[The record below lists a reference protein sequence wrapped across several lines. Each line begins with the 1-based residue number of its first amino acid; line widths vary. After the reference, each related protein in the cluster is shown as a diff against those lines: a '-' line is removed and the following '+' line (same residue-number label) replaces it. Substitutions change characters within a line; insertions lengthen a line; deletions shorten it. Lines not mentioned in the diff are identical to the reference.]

1 MKYKKY
7 YDQKASAKPIP
18 EKSFCL
24 LLNPKLLEQST
35 VIASQVQKWLPLYKV
50 EKVLTDSNYII
61 RKVNTNYTQCVHRI
75 RLKPIQPSETP
86 EDLEVIN
93 PVNFQPDPSRRQH
106 MEPDLFDKH
115 IPELINEQETEIQ
128 QSKKVKQDPVRVT
141 INVPLGGPLA
151 GPAVAAPPAAPPAP
165 PRVVA
170 PAVRPRTA
178 PVNLPEIDS
187 SSSDEAIPNLFNE
200 NSSSDENLADLNLD
214 AEQIAQIPV
223 NPLIADEIRHQEPE
237 VRVPLVSSSSDDE
250 MFLPAQRPRPSIEP
264 FDSDSPPETR
274 EEQFALTDRKL
285 RARPYHPKRQPE
297 KSAFKSPEYQQK
309 KNVQGFKINRQIWLH
324 DEDRTNPYLTN
335 QVRRSGSPR
344 PKNARA
350 RLEQEEKRE
359 AIKASAQAAQQSN
372 TPSRETKLDQVRAS
386 IAKYSGK
393 KPSSSANKP
402 VTRSQSKKSS
412 PGSSNQNLNHF
423 SQEINATYLSS
434 PTDILYSPY
443 SFAHCISADLAM
455 AKGLA
460 RQVKSWYP
468 AAPSAIRLRY
478 PPDIGS
484 VLIYF
489 DPISERNIFSL
500 VTKFRYNHKP
510 TYESVL
516 ASLYELREI
525 VIDAGI
531 THLSLPKLPS
541 GYDKLDFNII
551 FELICQVFD
560 PLPITI
566 YIH

>member
-1 MKYKKY
+1 MK
-7 YDQKASAKPIP
+7 
-18 EKSFCL
+18 
-24 LLNPKLLEQST
+24 
-35 VIASQVQKWLPLYKV
+35 IA
-50 EKVLTDSNYII
+50 
-61 RKVNTNYTQCVHRI
+61 
-75 RLKPIQPSETP
+75 
-86 EDLEVIN
+86 IN
-93 PVNFQPDPSRRQH
+93 F
-106 MEPDLFDKH
+106 
-115 IPELINEQETEIQ
+115 I
-128 QSKKVKQDPVRVT
+128 
-141 INVPLGGPLA
+141 
-151 GPAVAAPPAAPPAP
+151 
-165 PRVVA
+165 
-170 PAVRPRTA
+170 
-178 PVNLPEIDS
+178 
-187 SSSDEAIPNLFNE
+187 NE
-200 NSSSDENLADLNLD
+200 NSSSDENLAYLNLD
-214 AEQIAQIPV
+214 AEQIARIPF

-250 MFLPAQRPRPSIEP
+250 MFLPAQQPRPSIEP

-274 EEQFALTDRKL
+274 EEQFSLTDRKL

-309 KNVQGFKINRQIWLH
+309 KNVQGFKITRQIWLH

-423 SQEINATYLSS
+423 SEEINATYLSF

-489 DPISERNIFSL
+489 DPISER
-500 VTKFRYNHKP
+500 
-510 TYESVL
+510 
-516 ASLYELREI
+516 
-525 VIDAGI
+525 
-531 THLSLPKLPS
+531 
-541 GYDKLDFNII
+541 
-551 FELICQVFD
+551 
-560 PLPITI
+560 
-566 YIH
+566 

>member
-1 MKYKKY
+1 
-7 YDQKASAKPIP
+7 
-18 EKSFCL
+18 
-24 LLNPKLLEQST
+24 
-35 VIASQVQKWLPLYKV
+35 
-50 EKVLTDSNYII
+50 
-61 RKVNTNYTQCVHRI
+61 
-75 RLKPIQPSETP
+75 
-86 EDLEVIN
+86 
-93 PVNFQPDPSRRQH
+93 

-178 PVNLPEIDS
+178 PVHLPVFDS
-187 SSSDEAIPNLFNE
+187 SCSDEAIPNLFDE
-200 NSSSDENLADLNLD
+200 NSSSDENSADLNLD
-214 AEQIAQIPV
+214 AEQIARIPV

-250 MFLPAQRPRPSIEP
+250 MFLPAQQPRPSIEP

-297 KSAFKSPEYQQK
+297 KSAFKSPKYQQK
-309 KNVQGFKINRQIWLH
+309 KNVQGFKIARQIWLH
-324 DEDRTNPYLTN
+324 DEDRKNPYLTN

-412 PGSSNQNLNHF
+412 PGSSNQKLNHF
-423 SQEINATYLSS
+423 SQEINATYLFSNRYLIFTILFCTLYISRPCNDKGISPTSQKLVPSS
-434 PTDILYSPY
+434 PK
-443 SFAHCISADLAM
+443 C
-455 AKGLA
+455 
-460 RQVKSWYP
+460 
-468 AAPSAIRLRY
+468 
-478 PPDIGS
+478 
-484 VLIYF
+484 
-489 DPISERNIFSL
+489 N
-500 VTKFRYNHKP
+500 
-510 TYESVL
+510 
-516 ASLYELREI
+516 
-525 VIDAGI
+525 
-531 THLSLPKLPS
+531 
-541 GYDKLDFNII
+541 
-551 FELICQVFD
+551 
-560 PLPITI
+560 
-566 YIH
+566 